1 MTKNLLVCIGLS
13 LIAKRGE
20 EMGREGG
27 GGVEDTLRICEWRC
41 TTGLWLD

>member
-20 EMGREGG
+20 EMGRGG
-27 GGVEDTLRICEWRC
+27 LRTL
-41 TTGLWLD
+41 